1 MRRKDIA
8 QTVAS
13 HLFRTEAALD
23 AALEEAALM
32 IARISQLRRE
42 HGYSAVLGHDA
53 VAAISRSV
61 EALGQ
66 ARSHAMAA
74 HASLAQEA
82 ASLGVSPTH
91 LQGNGTNKPPETRPT
106 APTGQDLLT
115 LVA

>member
-82 ASLGVSPTH
+82 ASLGVTPAH
-91 LQGNGTNKPPETRPT
+91 LHGGGSNKPPETGP
-106 APTGQDLLT
+106 APLTGADLLT

>member
-23 AALEEAALM
+23 AALEEASLM

-42 HGYSAVLGHDA
+42 HGYSAVLAHDA

-66 ARSHAMAA
+66 ARSHAIAA
-74 HASLAQEA
+74 HASLAAEA
-82 ASLGVSPTH
+82 SSLGVSATH
-91 LQGNGTNKPPETRPT
+91 LHGGGSGKPPETGPVP
-106 APTGQDLLT
+106 PTGQDLLT